1 MVNRH
6 SNSKL
11 ILKEKATKLKVDD
24 INNRTTASL
33 SKILGSSM
41 NKFNSRISFNVTKKE
56 KAKEHNNEDI

>member
-56 KAKEHNNEDI
+56 KAKEHNNADI